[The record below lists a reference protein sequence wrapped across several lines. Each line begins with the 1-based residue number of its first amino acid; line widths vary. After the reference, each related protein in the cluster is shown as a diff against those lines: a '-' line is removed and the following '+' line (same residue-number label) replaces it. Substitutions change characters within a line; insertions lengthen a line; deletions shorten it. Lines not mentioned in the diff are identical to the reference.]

1 MRKKRKRSN
10 NNAHVHGWDDYGRQ
24 VRTALSHVEC
34 DVNEFRRLNYGP
46 HAVCSMLQFVQVCV
60 RRVIH
65 VVGHN
70 ALSDVENV
78 LVVVH
83 TFP

>member
-1 MRKKRKRSN
+1 MERKHSRN
-10 NNAHVHGWDDYGRQ
+10 AAHVHGWDDYGRQ

-34 DVNEFRRLNYGP
+34 DVNKSDD
-46 HAVCSMLQFVQVCV
+46 ATTDCMQVCSSLHFVRVYV

-65 VVGHN
+65 VIIHN
-70 ALSDVENV
+70 GLTVVTSA

>member
-1 MRKKRKRSN
+1 M
-10 NNAHVHGWDDYGRQ
+10 Q
-24 VRTALSHVEC
+24 
-34 DVNEFRRLNYGP
+34 
-46 HAVCSMLQFVQVCV
+46 VCSSLHLVRVYV

-65 VVGHN
+65 VIIHN
-70 ALSDVENV
+70 GLTDVENV